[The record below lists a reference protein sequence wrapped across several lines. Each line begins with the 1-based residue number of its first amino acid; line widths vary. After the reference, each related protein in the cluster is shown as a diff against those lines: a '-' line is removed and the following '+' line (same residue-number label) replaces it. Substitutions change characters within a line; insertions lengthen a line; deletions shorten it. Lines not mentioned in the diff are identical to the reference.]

1 MKTLLKPG
9 NTIQSILR
17 KTKFQL
23 PLKIGFMKKIFTLLK
38 EKWLLG
44 FTLFFILPLATIAQ
58 PDYDFRN
65 GILYSGTDLQIG
77 AVYRFNNV
85 KSGVDAFVTITN
97 ISAGITISEL
107 DAGSGYP
114 EALQPTLIADPGAN
128 GYLEMKFDFLIAG
141 TNTPFIQTKVPV
153 TPIDV
158 DGYNNFDGLGNSVY
172 EFDEIDLGG
181 GYINYDL
188 LGTELMIS
196 QSGNLFRGYN
206 TAGIDYP
213 GRDTSARQVMFTVVN
228 TNISSCIIRVGVDN
242 QTTVSTTRLRS
253 VYFKE
258 FWYANGLL
266 PSNGLLSFSG
276 VQKVNGNELNW
287 ELSADGDFIGISIE
301 KSNDGKKFSSIDFK
315 SISNSAQKIKQSYMD
330 ANQTDGVVYYRL
342 KLQNANGKYTYS
354 DILIMK
360 TKSTAIQG
368 FKVYPNLVE
377 SGAIINLSAS
387 KNENAELM
395 IVDLS
400 GRIMSRQSS
409 RLSQGNN
416 SFQLNNTDRL
426 IAGNYLVVVSV
437 GNEKMTQKII
447 KR

>member
-1 MKTLLKPG
+1 MKKTLTLVKMQKLLYG
-9 NTIQSILR
+9 LFLIL
-17 KTKFQL
+17 L
-23 PLKIGFMKKIFTLLK
+23 PIASF
-38 EKWLLG
+38 
-44 FTLFFILPLATIAQ
+44 AQ

-97 ISAGITISEL
+97 ISPGITVAEL
-107 DAGSGYP
+107 DGNSGYP
-114 EALQPTLIADPGAN
+114 EALQPTLVSAPGAN
-128 GYLEMKFDFLIAG
+128 GYLEMQFDFLIAG
-141 TNTPFIQTKVPV
+141 TNTPMMQTKVPV

-188 LGTELMIS
+188 LGTELMMS
-196 QSGNLFRGYN
+196 QSGNTFRGYN

-213 GRDTSARQVMFTVVN
+213 GRDTSAKQVMFTVVN
-228 TNISSCIIRVGVDN
+228 ANISSCIIRVGVDN

-266 PSNGLLSFSG
+266 PASGLLSFNG

-287 ELSADGDFIGISIE
+287 ELSADGGFTGVSIE

-315 SISNSAQKIKQSYMD
+315 TISISAQKLKQTYID
-330 ANQTDGVVYYRL
+330 AIQTEGIVYYRL
-342 KLQNANGKYTYS
+342 KLQNANGKYSYS

-360 TKSTAIQG
+360 TKSNAVQG
-368 FKVYPNLVE
+368 FKVYPNLVQ
-377 SGAIINLSAS
+377 SGATINISTT

-395 IVDLS
+395 IVDLG
-400 GRIMSRQSS
+400 GRIMSRQQT
-409 RLSQGNN
+409 RLSQGSN
-416 SFQLNNTDRL
+416 SIQLNNTDRL
-426 IAGNYLVVVSV
+426 IAGNYLVVLSV
-437 GNEKMTQKII
+437 GNEKMTQKIV

>member
-1 MKTLLKPG
+1 
-9 NTIQSILR
+9 
-17 KTKFQL
+17 
-23 PLKIGFMKKIFTLLK
+23 MKKFFTLLK
-38 EKWLLG
+38 EKWLFG
-44 FTLFFILPLATIAQ
+44 SALFFILPFTALAQ

-77 AVYRFNNV
+77 AIYRFNNV
-85 KSGVDAFVTITN
+85 KSGVDAFVTITY
-97 ISAGITISEL
+97 ISPGITIADL
-107 DAGSGYP
+107 DAGSVYP

-128 GYLEMKFDFLIAG
+128 GYLEMKFEFLFAG
-141 TNTPFIQTKVPV
+141 TNTPFIQTRVPV

-158 DGYNNFDGLGNSVY
+158 DGYNNFDGLGNGVY

-181 GYINYDL
+181 GYMNYDL
-188 LGTELMIS
+188 LGTELIVT
-196 QSGNLFRGYN
+196 QSGSLFRGYN

-228 TNISSCIIRVGVDN
+228 ANISSCIIRVGVDN
-242 QTTVSTTRLRS
+242 QTTVSATRLRS

-266 PSNGLLSFSG
+266 PSNGLLSFNG

-287 ELSADGDFIGISIE
+287 ELSADGDFTGVSIE
-301 KSNDGKKFSSIDFK
+301 KSNDGKKFSAIDFK
-315 SISNSAQKIKQSYMD
+315 TVSISAQKIKQTYID
-330 ANQTDGVVYYRL
+330 ATQAEGIVYYRL
-342 KLQNANGKYTYS
+342 KLLNANGKYTYS
-354 DILIMK
+354 EILIMK
-360 TKSTAIQG
+360 SKSNAIQG

-377 SGAIINLSAS
+377 SGAIINLSAT

-395 IVDLS
+395 IVDLG
-400 GRIMSRQSS
+400 GRIISRQAT

>member
-1 MKTLLKPG
+1 
-9 NTIQSILR
+9 
-17 KTKFQL
+17 
-23 PLKIGFMKKIFTLLK
+23 
-38 EKWLLG
+38 
-44 FTLFFILPLATIAQ
+44 
-58 PDYDFRN
+58 
-65 GILYSGTDLQIG
+65 
-77 AVYRFNNV
+77 
-85 KSGVDAFVTITN
+85 
-97 ISAGITISEL
+97 
-107 DAGSGYP
+107 
-114 EALQPTLIADPGAN
+114 
-128 GYLEMKFDFLIAG
+128 MKFDFLIAG
-141 TNTPFIQTKVPV
+141 TNTPMMQTKVPV

-172 EFDEIDLGG
+172 EYDEIDLGG

-188 LGTELMIS
+188 LGTELIMS
-196 QSGNLFRGYN
+196 QSGNTFRGYN

-228 TNISSCIIRVGVDN
+228 ANISSCIIRVGVDN

-266 PSNGLLSFSG
+266 PSAGLLSFSG
-276 VQKVNGNELNW
+276 IQKVNGNELNW
-287 ELSADGDFIGISIE
+287 ELAADCGFTGITIE
-301 KSNDGKKFSSIDFK
+301 RSLDGKKFSSIDFK
-315 SISNSAQKIKQSYMD
+315 TISISAQKIKQTYID
-330 ANQTDGVVYYRL
+330 AIQTEGIVYYRL

-360 TKSTAIQG
+360 SKTNAVQG

-377 SGAIINLSAS
+377 SGAIINLSAT

-395 IVDLS
+395 IVDLG
-400 GRIMSRQSS
+400 GRIISRQST

-426 IAGNYLVVVSV
+426 LAGNYLVVLSV

>member
-1 MKTLLKPG
+1 MKTLEKPG

-23 PLKIGFMKKIFTLLK
+23 PLKIGFMKKFFTLLK
-38 EKWLLG
+38 EKWLFG
-44 FTLFFILPLATIAQ
+44 FALFFILPFTALAQ

-97 ISAGITISEL
+97 ISPGITVSEL
-107 DAGSGYP
+107 DGNSGYP
-114 EALQPTLIADPGAN
+114 EALQPTLISDPGTS
-128 GYLEMKFDFLIAG
+128 GYLEMQFDFLIAG
-141 TNTPFIQTKVPV
+141 TNTPMIQTKVPV

-158 DGYNNFDGLGNSVY
+158 DGYDNFDGLGNSVY

-181 GYINYDL
+181 GYMNYDL
-188 LGTELMIS
+188 LGTELSVS

-213 GRDTSARQVMFTVVN
+213 GRDTSARQVMFTIVN
-228 TNISSCIIRVGVDN
+228 ANISSCIIRVGVDN

-266 PSNGLLSFSG
+266 PTSGLLSFTG
-276 VQKVNGNELNW
+276 IQKVNGNELNW
-287 ELSADGDFIGISIE
+287 ELAADCGFSGITIE
-301 KSNDGKKFSSIDFK
+301 RSNDGKKFNSIEYK
-315 SISNSAQKIKQSYMD
+315 TITNASQKIKQTYID
-330 ANQTDGVVYYRL
+330 ATTANGTVYYRL

-360 TKSTAIQG
+360 TKSNNVNG
-368 FKVYPNLVE
+368 FKVYPNLIE
-377 SGAIINLSAS
+377 SGASITLSAI
-387 KNENAELM
+387 KTENAELM
-395 IVDLS
+395 IVDIS
-400 GRIMSRQSS
+400 GRIMSRQQT
-409 RLSQGNN
+409 RLSQGSN
-416 SFQLNNTDRL
+416 SIQLNDTDRL
-426 IAGNYLVVVSV
+426 MAGNYLVVLTV
-437 GNEKMTQKII
+437 GNEKMIQKII

>member
-1 MKTLLKPG
+1 MKKTLTLVKMQKLLYG
-9 NTIQSILR
+9 LFLIL
-17 KTKFQL
+17 L
-23 PLKIGFMKKIFTLLK
+23 PIASF
-38 EKWLLG
+38 
-44 FTLFFILPLATIAQ
+44 AQ

-65 GILYSGTDLQIG
+65 GTLISGTNLQVG
-77 AVYRFNNV
+77 ALYRFNNV
-85 KSGVDAFVTITN
+85 KSGVDAFVTITF
-97 ISAGITISEL
+97 ISPGVTVSEL
-107 DAGSGYP
+107 DGNSGYP
-114 EALQPTLIADPGAN
+114 EALQPTLISSPGAN

-141 TNTPFIQTKVPV
+141 TNTPMMQTKVPV

-158 DGYNNFDGLGNSVY
+158 DGYKNFDGLGNTVY

-188 LGTELMIS
+188 LGTELIMS
-196 QSGNLFRGYN
+196 QSGNTFRGYN

-213 GRDTSARQVMFTVVN
+213 GRDTSAKQVMFTVVN
-228 TNISSCIIRVGVDN
+228 SNVTSCIIRVGVDN
-242 QTTVSTTRLRS
+242 QTTVTTTRLRS

-266 PSNGLLSFSG
+266 PSACLLSFSG
-276 VQKVNGNELNW
+276 IQKANGNELNW
-287 ELSADGDFIGISIE
+287 ELAADCGLSGITIE
-301 KSNDGKKFSSIDFK
+301 RSHDGKKFSSIEYK
-315 SISNSAQKIKQSYMD
+315 SIPNSSQKIKQNYMD
-330 ANQTDGVVYYRL
+330 AIQAEGIVYYRL

-360 TKSTAIQG
+360 SKTSAVQG

-377 SGAIINLSAS
+377 SGATINLSVQ

-395 IVDLS
+395 IVDLG
-400 GRIMSRQSS
+400 GRIMSRQQT

-416 SFQLNNTDRL
+416 SIQLNDTDRL
-426 IAGNYLVVVSV
+426 IAGNYLVVLSV